1 MSIKNARKE
10 IINQIRKN
18 PDTHGLRYK
27 DFGKSYNFDDYSEE
41 EIVEMYYGIYKN
53 NKQLFLL
60 VDGDYFIDMN
70 DVIQTGCSLEKV
82 SYYGK
87 PTKEEQNK
95 ITRYN
100 IQRIRTFYV
109 NDYFLITASKLNGT
123 DKHLISRFL
132 WKTGAIS
139 AGRNQFS
146 KLYSIRNDYKVVQD
160 FKEGLFPKDLF
171 YPIKTHIN
179 RLFFNNDYMIS
190 DFIVESKIQ
199 FENV

>member
-1 MSIKNARKE
+1 MFIKKVQSS

-18 PDTHGLRYK
+18 PEVSGLRYK
-27 DFGKSYNFDDYSEE
+27 DFGKSYDFDDYSEE
-41 EIVEMYYGIYKN
+41 DIVEMYYGIYKN
-53 NKQLFLL
+53 NDILFLL

-70 DVIQTGCSLEKV
+70 DVIQTGCTLEKV
-82 SYYGK
+82 TYYGK
-87 PTKEEQNK
+87 PTKEEQK
-95 ITRYN
+95 SISRYN
-100 IQRIRTFYV
+100 IQKISTFYV
-109 NDYFLITASKLNGT
+109 KDYFLITANKINGMNR
-123 DKHLISRFL
+123 HFISRFL
-132 WKTGAIS
+132 WKTGAIN

-146 KLYSIRNDYKVVQD
+146 QLYSTRNDYKVLQD

-179 RLFFNNDYMIS
+179 RLFFENDYMIS